1 MTVDYLIYLSI
12 LLKKMKFVRFMDF
25 FSSEKNF
32 YWFTE
37 FCVYITFCYFFLL
50 EKKRF
55 FLVLNWIYQGC
66 SQDWIGFISNWV
78 TESECKIRQIFSF
91 YSTVFLLMTVL
102 FFIKGKFWPVLICR
116 TNYTWHHTLRL
127 SKRSLKKGRIL
138 RSQSKVISE
147 HSWEKTVK
155 LR

>member
-25 FSSEKNF
+25 FLQKKISIDLLNF
-32 YWFTE
+32 VFISPSVI
-37 FCVYITFCYFFLL
+37 FSVR
-50 EKKRF
+50 KKRF

>member
-25 FSSEKNF
+25 FLQKKISIDLLNF
-32 YWFTE
+32 VFISPSVI
-37 FCVYITFCYFFLL
+37 FSVR
-50 EKKRF
+50 KKRF

-102 FFIKGKFWPVLICR
+102 FFIKGNFWPVLICR

>member
-12 LLKKMKFVRFMDF
+12 LLKNWNLLGLWIFFFRKKFLLIYWILCLYHLLLF
-25 FSSEKNF
+25 FS
-32 YWFTE
+32 
-37 FCVYITFCYFFLL
+37 VR
-50 EKKRF
+50 KKRF

-116 TNYTWHHTLRL
+116 TNYTWRHTLRL

>member
-1 MTVDYLIYLSI
+1 
-12 LLKKMKFVRFMDF
+12 MKFVRFMDF
-25 FSSEKNF
+25 FFRKK
-32 YWFTE
+32 
-37 FCVYITFCYFFLL
+37 FLL
-50 EKKRF
+50 IYWILCLYHLLLFFSVREKRF
-55 FLVLNWIYQGC
+55 FLVLNW
-66 SQDWIGFISNWV
+66 FISNWV

-102 FFIKGKFWPVLICR
+102 FFIKGNFWPVFICR